1 MYLENIK
8 RCEDIKKL
16 NIKELTA
23 LSDEIRQV
31 IIDTVT
37 LNGGHFASNLGTVEL
52 TVALFYVFDF
62 PKDKIIFDVGHQSY
76 AYKILSGR
84 FDKINTIRKEDGLS
98 GFPDPTESEFDSFS
112 VGHAGTSIS
121 AGLGF
126 TYARDRLYEDYNVIN
141 VVGDA
146 SLFNGENLE
155 AVTSNEIKPSK
166 FLVILNDNGMS
177 ISKNDNALYKMI
189 SKATVT
195 KKYTRFNSFLNKLF
209 GSWFLGKFLIK
220 VKKFLKRTLSYNTFL
235 DGLGLKYVGVF
246 DGHNLKNLIKI
257 LTDIKETGIPTL
269 LHLKTVKGKGYV
281 NAENEPSKFHGVSNN
296 LSSSNNY
303 FSSKISDI
311 LEEIY
316 LKNDKIC
323 AITAGMK
330 DGVGLT
336 EFYSKHPKSVVD
348 VGIAEEFAVTL
359 SAGMAKSGIKP
370 IVFIY
375 STFLQRSYDQIIHDV
390 CLQNLPVIFS
400 IDRAGFVGLDGKTHQ
415 GVFDL
420 SYLTHVPNLTVIS
433 PKDESELK
441 LAFLTALELNKPVAI
456 RYPNGEICSF
466 ETKSRLD
473 ASLKW
478 EILTEGDDN
487 VILAVGPRMI
497 KLSLDISSKY
507 FKPITIINAR
517 TIKPL
522 DTELL
527 YKIKDKNIITLEENV
542 EIGGFGAL
550 VLKYY
555 SDNDILANVKVFGVK
570 DDFVK
575 HASVERQ
582 LEINGLSH
590 ENIIKYLR

>member
-1 MYLENIK
+1 
-8 RCEDIKKL
+8 
-16 NIKELTA
+16 
-23 LSDEIRQV
+23 
-31 IIDTVT
+31 
-37 LNGGHFASNLGTVEL
+37 
-52 TVALFYVFDF
+52 
-62 PKDKIIFDVGHQSY
+62 
-76 AYKILSGR
+76 
-84 FDKINTIRKEDGLS
+84 
-98 GFPDPTESEFDSFS
+98 
-112 VGHAGTSIS
+112 
-121 AGLGF
+121 
-126 TYARDRLYEDYNVIN
+126 
-141 VVGDA
+141 
-146 SLFNGENLE
+146 
-155 AVTSNEIKPSK
+155 
-166 FLVILNDNGMS
+166 
-177 ISKNDNALYKMI
+177 
-189 SKATVT
+189 
-195 KKYTRFNSFLNKLF
+195 
-209 GSWFLGKFLIK
+209 
-220 VKKFLKRTLSYNTFL
+220 
-235 DGLGLKYVGVF
+235 
-246 DGHNLKNLIKI
+246 
-257 LTDIKETGIPTL
+257 
-269 LHLKTVKGKGYV
+269 
-281 NAENEPSKFHGVSNN
+281 
-296 LSSSNNY
+296 
-303 FSSKISDI
+303 
-311 LEEIY
+311 
-316 LKNDKIC
+316 
-323 AITAGMK
+323 
-330 DGVGLT
+330 
-336 EFYSKHPKSVVD
+336 
-348 VGIAEEFAVTL
+348 
-359 SAGMAKSGIKP
+359 MAKSGIKP

-400 IDRAGFVGLDGKTHQ
+400 IDRAGLVGLDGKTHQ

-473 ASLKW
+473 ANLKW

-497 KLSLDISSKY
+497 KLALDISSKY

-522 DTELL
+522 DTEVL